1 MFFENIKIGFDK
13 LMNLILLDSRP
24 LKTNKLDFML
34 REISIREKKQLSLLS
49 QTTQKSQSS
58 KEMKFE
64 KN

>member
-34 REISIREKKQLSLLS
+34 REISIREKNNYRFYRKPH
-49 QTTQKSQSS
+49 KSRNRVR
-58 KEMKFE
+58 K
-64 KN
+64 